1 MQLASIHP
9 IDHRVAAAYVDALS
23 APQRSLGVPSI
34 DGTLWLQERLKA
46 ARRGLEQATQG
57 QESGA
62 NVVSLTLAQIL
73 AAAEPSYVHDGLS
86 LTTLEAAIDRGVGM
100 LLRPPSRL
108 FADLGVP
115 IGAARAMPIRI
126 DASAGMLGGAFMP
139 ANLVPQFRDLLRE
152 RDVRFVRRLHD
163 SGFDGVGVYGF
174 LLDMVSYA
182 ADRRMGLFEAVDAV
196 VPDAPRLNP
205 PGTRVVEVD
214 RSRMDRETVERLTQS
229 LKPPKRSFMDR
240 ITGRRAPSLN

>member
-9 IDHRVAAAYVDALS
+9 IDLRVAAAYVEGLS
-23 APQRSLGVPSI
+23 GPQRTMGVPAI
-34 DGTLWLQERLKA
+34 DGTLWLQERLEG
-46 ARRGLEQATQG
+46 ARRGLEQAAMG
-57 QESGA
+57 RESGA

-73 AAAEPSYVHDGLS
+73 AAAQPSYVQEGLS
-86 LTTLEAAIDRGVGM
+86 LTTLEAAVDRGVGM
-100 LLRPPSRL
+100 LLRPSSRL

-115 IGAARAMPIRI
+115 TAAARTMPIRI
-126 DASAGMLGGAFMP
+126 DASAGMLGGAYIP

-174 LLDMVSYA
+174 LLELATYA

-196 VPDAPRLNP
+196 TPDAPRFNP
-205 PGTRVVEVD
+205 PGTRIVLVD
-214 RSRMDRETVERLTQS
+214 RKRMDHETVVRLTQS

-240 ITGRRAPSLN
+240 MAGRRRPPSF

>member
-9 IDHRVAAAYVDALS
+9 IDRRVAAAYVAGLTS
-23 APQRSLGVPSI
+23 PQRSLGVPSI
-34 DGTLWLQERLKA
+34 DGTLWLQERLEA
-46 ARRGLEQATQG
+46 ARRGLEQAAAG
-57 QESGA
+57 QETGA

-86 LTTLEAAIDRGVGM
+86 LTTLEATIDRSVGM

-115 IGAARAMPIRI
+115 VSAARAMPIRI
-126 DASAGMLGGAFMP
+126 DASAGMLGGSFMP
-139 ANLVPQFRDLLRE
+139 ANLVPQLRDLLRE

-174 LLDMVSYA
+174 LLELASYA
-182 ADRRMGLFEAVDAV
+182 ADRGMGLFEAVDAV
-196 VPDAPRLNP
+196 VPDAPRFNP
-205 PGTRVVEVD
+205 PGTRIVGVD
-214 RSRMDRETVERLTQS
+214 RSRMDRETIEQLTQS

>member
-9 IDHRVAAAYVDALS
+9 IDLRVAAAYVEGLS
-23 APQRSLGVPSI
+23 APQRTMGVPAI
-34 DGTLWLQERLKA
+34 DGTLWLQERLEA
-46 ARRGLEQATQG
+46 ARRGLEQAAEG
-57 QESGA
+57 KESGA

-73 AAAEPSYVHDGLS
+73 AAAQPSYVQEGLS
-86 LTTLEAAIDRGVGM
+86 LTTLEAAVDRGVGM
-100 LLRPPSRL
+100 LLRPSSRL

-115 IGAARAMPIRI
+115 TAAARSMPIRI
-126 DASAGMLGGAFMP
+126 DASAGMLGGAYLP

-174 LLDMVSYA
+174 LLELATYA

-196 VPDAPRLNP
+196 TPDAGRFNP
-205 PGTRVVEVD
+205 PGTRIVLVD
-214 RSRMDRETVERLTQS
+214 RKRMDHETVERLTQS
-229 LKPPKRSFMDR
+229 LKPPKRSLMDR
-240 ITGRRAPSLN
+240 MTGRRPPPPY

>member
-1 MQLASIHP
+1 MQLASLHP
-9 IDHRVAAAYVDALS
+9 IDQRVAAAYVRSLTT
-23 APQRSLGVPSI
+23 PERSLGVSSI
-34 DGTLWLQERLKA
+34 DGTLWLQGRLEA
-46 ARRGLEQATQG
+46 ARRGLEQANEG
-57 QESGA
+57 RESGA

-73 AAAEPSYVHDGLS
+73 AAAEPSFVHEGLS

-108 FADLGVP
+108 FGDLGLSTA
-115 IGAARAMPIRI
+115 AARTMPIRI
-126 DASAGMLGGAFMP
+126 DASAGMLGGSFMP
-139 ANLVPQFRDLLRE
+139 SNLVPQFRDLLRE

-174 LLDMVSYA
+174 LLELATYA
-182 ADRRMGLFEAVDAV
+182 ADRRMGLFEAVDAI
-196 VPDAPRLNP
+196 VPGAPRLNP
-205 PGTRVVEVD
+205 PGALIVQVD

-229 LKPPKRSFMDR
+229 LKPAKRGFMDR

>member
-9 IDHRVAAAYVDALS
+9 IDRRVAAAYVAGLT

-34 DGTLWLQERLKA
+34 DGTLWLQERLEA
-46 ARRGLEQATQG
+46 ARRGLEQATEG
-57 QESGA
+57 RESGA

-115 IGAARAMPIRI
+115 IDAARTMPIRI
-126 DASAGMLGGAFMP
+126 DASAGMLGGSFMP
-139 ANLVPQFRDLLRE
+139 ANLVPQFRDMLQQHDL
-152 RDVRFVRRLHD
+152 RFVRRLHD

-174 LLDMVSYA
+174 LFDLASYA

-205 PGTRVVEVD
+205 PGTRIVLVD
-214 RSRMDRETVERLTQS
+214 RSRMDRETVERLTQL

-240 ITGRRAPSLN
+240 ITGRRPAPLN